1 MDIPIMS
8 ILEVVAIVA
17 FSVPGAAVAIDTG
30 LDIFGV
36 VFIGVITALG
46 GGVLRDLILGIFPP
60 VMFTYKIYVI
70 ASAITSLII
79 FFLALWDKERYFRNI
94 ERVDRI
100 VNVFDAVGIGLFS
113 VTSIQRCFQYGYGD
127 NAFLCIMMA
136 MITCIAGSLLRDLI
150 CQRLPAILR
159 KRIYALATIAGG
171 MVY

>member
-79 FFLALWDKERYFRNI
+79 
-94 ERVDRI
+94 
-100 VNVFDAVGIGLFS
+100 VFNSFS
-113 VTSIQRCFQYGYGD
+113 VNGFGKYSLTTSI
-127 NAFLCIMMA
+127 
-136 MITCIAGSLLRDLI
+136 SLYSLSARSF
-150 CQRLPAILR
+150 LPAEI
-159 KRIYALATIAGG
+159 
-171 MVY
+171 